1 MMRLLTTDQPPW
13 ETVMLLNRRDMLK
26 GAAVLTTGSV
36 AMFTG
41 ADPASAVSHPT
52 LRSGS
57 HGSQVVAL
65 QRRLAS
71 LGYWLGSADGQFG
84 DLTRQS
90 VMAIQKVARLSR
102 DGVCGPA
109 TWAKVDAGTRPSA
122 HSRSGH
128 VVEVNKATQTLLVV
142 DSGRVNRIYNTSTGS
157 GQRYVQGGKTHIAV
171 TPSGSFHVYRRVNGW
186 DDGPLGALYR
196 PQYFNGGI
204 AVHGLASVPAYPA
217 SHGCARV
224 SLPAMN
230 NLWAAGGM
238 QVGTSVL
245 VY

>member
-1 MMRLLTTDQPPW
+1 
-13 ETVMLLNRRDMLK
+13 MLLNRRDMLK

-36 AMFTG
+36 TMLTG
-41 ADPASAVSHPT
+41 AGAASAVTHPT

-57 HGSQVVAL
+57 HGTQVLAL
-65 QRRLAS
+65 QRRLTS
-71 LGYWLGSADGQFG
+71 LGYWLGTPDGEFG

-90 VMAIQKVARLSR
+90 VMAIQKVARLTR

-109 TWAKVDAGTRPSA
+109 TWAKVDAGTRPVA
-122 HSRSGH
+122 RSRSGH
-128 VVEVNKATQTLLVV
+128 VIEVNKVTQTLLVV
-142 DSGRVNRIYNTSTGS
+142 DSGRVSRTYNTSTGS
-157 GQRYVQGGKTHIAV
+157 GARYLQGGTWHTAV
-171 TPSGSFHVYRRVNGW
+171 TPSGSFSVYRRVNDW

-230 NLWAAGGM
+230 SLWRAGGM
-238 QVGTSVL
+238 TVGTRVL

>member
-1 MMRLLTTDQPPW
+1 
-13 ETVMLLNRRDMLK
+13 MLLNRRDMLK

-36 AMFTG
+36 TMLAG
-41 ADPASAVSHPT
+41 AGTAAAVTHPT
-52 LRSGS
+52 LRVGS

-71 LGYWLGSADGQFG
+71 LGYWLGAADGQFG

-90 VMAIQKVARLSR
+90 VMAIQKVARIGR

-109 TWAKVDAGTRPSA
+109 TWSKVDAGKRPVVRSG
-122 HSRSGH
+122 SGH
-128 VVEVNKATQTLLVV
+128 VVEINKATQTLMVV
-142 DSGRVNRIYNTSTGS
+142 DSGVVRRTYNTSTGS
-157 GQRYVQGGKTHIAV
+157 GVRYYQGGRWHSAT
-171 TPSGSFHVYRRVNGW
+171 TPSGSFRVFRRVNGW
-186 DDGPLGALYR
+186 DDGPLGDLYR

-224 SLPAMN
+224 SLPGMN

-238 QVGTSVL
+238 TVGTRVL